1 MRGRRAVTGLTV
13 LAAGALA
20 VSVLA
25 PGRVAVGVAVFA
37 AQVVLAVAWVAL
49 LGLPRAEVPVLL
61 ALGGAATADVVL
73 LVRGGAGAGA
83 LAGVLSL
90 GLVVALVAGLVE
102 GARSGA
108 TDALAGAVSALA
120 LVIVEASLLALHAA
134 AGGRVAGALALACA
148 GVAAAL
154 VRLSAGAP
162 GQGRRGRGLAV
173 GPLLGLAG
181 GAVLGLVLGALS
193 ATVHAGAGFEIGLA
207 VCAPTVAV
215 AVLADRGVGGLPAEG
230 PGGRSATAATAVRV
244 LLPLALAAPAAYL
257 VGRAVVG

>member
-1 MRGRRAVTGLTV
+1 VRGRRAVTGLTV

-20 VSVLA
+20 VCVLA

-37 AQVVLAVAWVAL
+37 SQVVLAVAWVAL
-49 LGLPRAEVPVLL
+49 LGLPRAPVLL

-90 GLVVALVAGLVE
+90 GLVVALVAGLIE

-120 LVIVEASLLALHAA
+120 LVIVDASLLALHAA

-181 GAVLGLVLGALS
+181 GAVLGLVLGAVS

-257 VGRAVVG
+257 AGRAVVG